1 LMSYATVSRGFLSG
15 GFNANSS
22 TDKGLAV
29 PFDSEYVWNYEVGT
43 KFNGLDNRLRANV
56 AAFIDKYTNLQVIQ
70 LDTTTQQVITT
81 NAGAARVGG
90 VETDFEGEPVRWLT
104 LGVKYDY
111 LDSRFTQFLIN
122 NGDGTYTNNAGNK
135 VPFTPTHRVTA
146 SAELHTDLPVGAVA
160 VGGDYTYRST
170 QEFTAEND
178 TPQAIRDLTAWRG
191 LVNLHASWTSNN
203 DQWEVL
209 FWGKNV
215 TNRHYAVYGQS
226 ASIYVATRAEFTNPS
241 KYFYEIQP
249 GPYRSFG
256 VTLRVKF

>member
-1 LMSYATVSRGFLSG
+1 
-15 GFNANSS
+15 
-22 TDKGLAV
+22 
-29 PFDSEYVWNYEVGT
+29 
-43 KFNGLDNRLRANV
+43 
-56 AAFIDKYTNLQVIQ
+56 
-70 LDTTTQQVITT
+70 
-81 NAGAARVGG
+81 
-90 VETDFEGEPVRWLT
+90 
-104 LGVKYDY
+104 VKYDY

-160 VGGDYTYRST
+160 VGGDYTYRTT

-215 TNRHYAVYGQS
+215 TNLHYAVYGQS